1 MIHFW
6 NKKLNR
12 EKSNKLPKYF
22 DIQQRCKA
30 QMKPKKVLGIQKK
43 IKKKICIIFI
53 DEEYLGSPKNTN
65 QFLLQKHQSLEVNIE
80 KKVQPPES
88 MLSYLLNEEKN
99 DHPLTNSNNFK
110 PPEETSELSQLLNN
124 YYQI

>member
-12 EKSNKLPKYF
+12 DKSTKIPTYF
-22 DIQQRCKA
+22 DIYKRCKA
-30 QMKPKKVLGIQKK
+30 QMKSKKVLRIKKK

-53 DEEYLGSPKNTN
+53 NEEYLGSPKNTN
-65 QFLLQKHQSLEVNIE
+65 QFLLQKHQSLEINIE
-80 KKVQPPES
+80 KEVQPPGS
-88 MLSYLLNEEKN
+88 MLSFLLNEDKN
-99 DHPLTNSNNFK
+99 DHQLTNPNNFK
-110 PPEETSELSQLLNN
+110 LPIETSELSQHQHN